1 MSWEIVGYNNSVLAN
16 CTEPELSSI
25 DSRVEQLSSNA
36 VDLLMEVLGGG
47 SVSNINT
54 VTADLIKRQTTKF

>member
-1 MSWEIVGYNNSVLAN
+1 MLFRSGYNNSVLAN

-25 DSRVEQLSSNA
+25 DSKVEQLSSNA